1 MAATVVTLP
10 RAKNRTAKCV
20 DGGSLVPDGEVRFA
34 LNHIIAPGLDPAGF
48 FALAGEVGIGA
59 VEIRNDLA
67 GNAIADG
74 TPAATIRA
82 LAEAAALRILTIN
95 ALQRFDA
102 WSRVRAAEAEMLAD
116 YAVACG
122 AEALVL
128 VPTNDGTP
136 GDGLSEAL
144 AGLAPILA
152 ARGIIGLVEPLGFEG
167 SAVRRK
173 SEAAAAIAGAGKG
186 APFRLV
192 HDTFH
197 HHLAGEPLLFPALTG
212 LVHISGV
219 ETPGLAT
226 EELRDAH
233 RVLVTPADRLGT
245 IVQIRALAAAG
256 YDGFLSFELLASD
269 VQGPSAR
276 AIRRSIAVVR
286 QAVSA
291 TGSC

>member
-1 MAATVVTLP
+1 MAATVVILP

-34 LNHIIAPGLDPAGF
+34 LNHIIAPGLHPAGF

-74 TPAATIRA
+74 TPAAAIRA
-82 LAEAAALRILTIN
+82 LAEAAALRILAIN
-95 ALQRFDA
+95 ALQRFNA
-102 WSRVRAAEAEMLAD
+102 WSRVRAAEAEALAD
-116 YAVACG
+116 YAAACG

-136 GDGLSEAL
+136 GDRLGEAL

-173 SEAAAAIAGAGKG
+173 SEAAAAIVEAGEG

-197 HHLAGEPLLFPALTG
+197 HHLAGEPLLFPELTG

-219 ETPGLAT
+219 EAPGLAA
-226 EELRDAH
+226 EEMRDTD
-233 RVLVTPADRLGT
+233 RGLVTPADRLGN
-245 IVQIRALAAAG
+245 IVQIRALTAAG
-256 YDGFLSFELLASD
+256 YDGFLSFEPFASD
-269 VQGPSAR
+269 VQGPPAP